1 MFLFRPPRRQHC
13 SRYVGESCSPLPST
27 PRAHLAASAL
37 SLYLVIVQDL
47 CAGAV
52 ATDQRA
58 HLLEDARAWRA
69 SPRVGLGRVLPP
81 QRVGVRLP
89 LLWGRQIGTARLGLN
104 TFFVFYRRRTHRE
117 RIPGTMRVDVS
128 CVFTPFL
135 AVPCLVVFHADE
147 QGTPRAAPMFDDG
160 QFRSNEQE
168 TVRYLH
174 VPHEMGPQDPDPAA
188 PDTHRITGDDLLR
201 SHQGDAAITGSIEDP
216 PCLRFLEDLI
226 S

>member
-1 MFLFRPPRRQHC
+1 MFLFCSPRGGHC
-13 SRYVGESCSPLPST
+13 PRYVGTSRLPLPST
-27 PRAHLAASAL
+27 PRAHLAASPL
-37 SLYLVIVQDL
+37 SFYLVIVQGL

-58 HLLEDARAWRA
+58 HLLEDATAWRA

-128 CVFTPFL
+128 YVFTPFL
-135 AVPCLVVFHADE
+135 AVPCLLVFHPVE
-147 QGTPRAAPMFDDG
+147 QGTPRAAQMFDHG
-160 QFRSNEQE
+160 QFGSSEQE
-168 TVRYLH
+168 TVGHIH
-174 VPHEMGPQDPDPAA
+174 VPHEMESQDQDPA
-188 PDTHRITGDDLLR
+188 PPRKPSNYR
-201 SHQGDAAITGSIEDP
+201 
-216 PCLRFLEDLI
+216 R
-226 S
+226 